1 MSNVRK
7 YDAEGLRQQ
16 LGQRFEWANLTVF
29 ILIIAIV
36 ARNGVNFW
44 GYDHYAIAWSKVWPK
59 PVSVFSVENSGNLIL
74 AKLFNVDT
82 RLGWMALHILLT
94 ILVALLIVIFI
105 SLQEM
110 TSDQKRTLFF
120 LLAASQI
127 AVMLSQEIGYF
138 DVITILGATLL
149 GFARNNSLRLLGA
162 FVMCSGNMSQAL
174 VATFLF
180 GILVIVLKPKDK
192 IPRIAYLYPA
202 FLAAV
207 IWLLGRLWL
216 SGSGRASEFGP
227 SMWLYSFKGFLV
239 SPSLFLYSLLGS
251 LWLLTPLFWKAL
263 TICGKK
269 RALLVV
275 LLVLVI
281 PGIFGVATTE
291 SSRDALL
298 ILSPS
303 FIYLMRYLVSECGLI
318 LNKGQTI
325 AICLFPAFLIWREG
339 AVVEPWSIL
348 HRLFF

>member
-1 MSNVRK
+1 M
-7 YDAEGLRQQ
+7 
-16 LGQRFEWANLTVF
+16 NLTVF
-29 ILIIAIV
+29 ILIIAIL

-44 GYDHYAIAWSKVWPK
+44 GYDRYAIAWSKVWPK

-94 ILVALLIVIFI
+94 ILVALIIVIFI
-105 SLQEM
+105 SLQEI
-110 TSDQKRTLFF
+110 TSEQKRSLFF

-127 AVMLSQEIGYF
+127 GVMLSQEIGYF

-149 GFARNNSLRLLGA
+149 GFAQNNSLRLLGA
-162 FVMCSGNMSQAL
+162 FVMCLGNTPQAL
-174 VATFLF
+174 VATCLF
-180 GILVIVLKPKDK
+180 GALVIVLKSKK
-192 IPRIAYLYPA
+192 RISSVAFFYPA
-202 FLAAV
+202 FLAAI
-207 IWLLGRLWL
+207 IWLLQRLWL
-216 SGSGRASEFGP
+216 SESGRASEFGP

-251 LWLLTPLFWKAL
+251 LWLLSPLFWQAL

-269 RALLVV
+269 KALLVV

-281 PGIFGVATTE
+281 PGIFGVVTTE

-298 ILSPS
+298 IMSPS
-303 FIYLMRYLVSECGLI
+303 FIYLMRYLVSERGLI
-318 LNKGQTI
+318 LNKGQMI
-325 AICLFPAFLIWREG
+325 AISLFPAFLIWREG
-339 AVVEPWSIL
+339 AVVEPWSVL